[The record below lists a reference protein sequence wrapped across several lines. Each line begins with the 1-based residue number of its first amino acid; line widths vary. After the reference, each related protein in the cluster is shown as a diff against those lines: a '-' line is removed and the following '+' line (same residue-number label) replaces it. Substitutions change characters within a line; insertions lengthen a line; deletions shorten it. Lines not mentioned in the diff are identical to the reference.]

1 MKEIWEDKGR
11 WHAKYKHNYAIT
23 ATQGEAENKVRQWK
37 GLAVTS
43 IAPSEP
49 CPQCGVVDCGCPPGE
64 CDCEPAEDKEKIA
77 GAIVEESILEAD
89 TDDDGIITKEEIADW
104 AEKNG

>member
-37 GLAVTS
+37 GLAVKD
-43 IAPSEP
+43 APAPEP
-49 CPQCGVVDCGCPPGE
+49 VVE
-64 CDCEPAEDKEKIA
+64 EKEKIA
-77 GAIVEESILEAD
+77 GAIVEESILDAD
-89 TDDDGIITKEEIADW
+89 TDDDGVITKEEIADW
-104 AEKNG
+104 AEKHG

>member
-37 GLAVTS
+37 GLAVKDTP
-43 IAPSEP
+43 APAPAPAPEP
-49 CPQCGVVDCGCPPGE
+49 VVE
-64 CDCEPAEDKEKIA
+64 EKEKIA

-89 TDDDGIITKEEIADW
+89 TNDDGVLTKEEIADW
-104 AEKNG
+104 VEKDG

>member
-37 GLAVTS
+37 GLAVKADW
-43 IAPSEP
+43 APMQAE
-49 CPQCGVVDCGCPPGE
+49 VVPE
-64 CDCEPAEDKEKIA
+64 KEKIA
-77 GAIVEESILEAD
+77 GAIVEESILDAD

>member
-37 GLAVTS
+37 GLAVKD
-43 IAPSEP
+43 APAPEP
-49 CPQCGVVDCGCPPGE
+49 VAPMHDEVVYE
-64 CDCEPAEDKEKIA
+64 EKEKIA

-89 TDDDGIITKEEIADW
+89 TDDDGVITKEEIADW
-104 AEKNG
+104 AEKHG

>member
-37 GLAVTS
+37 GLAVKDTP
-43 IAPSEP
+43 APEP
-49 CPQCGVVDCGCPPGE
+49 VVE
-64 CDCEPAEDKEKIA
+64 EKEKIA
-77 GAIVEESILEAD
+77 GAIVEESILDAD
-89 TDDDGIITKEEIADW
+89 TDDDGVITKEEIATW
-104 AEKNG
+104 ADKHG

>member
-37 GLAVTS
+37 GLAVKDT
-43 IAPSEP
+43 P
-49 CPQCGVVDCGCPPGE
+49 
-64 CDCEPAEDKEKIA
+64 EPAPAPEPVVEEREKIA

-89 TDDDGIITKEEIADW
+89 TNDDGVLTKEEIADW

>member
-37 GLAVTS
+37 GLAVKDT
-43 IAPSEP
+43 P
-49 CPQCGVVDCGCPPGE
+49 
-64 CDCEPAEDKEKIA
+64 EPAPAVVEEREKIA

-89 TDDDGIITKEEIADW
+89 TNDDGVLTKEEIADW